1 MEKRRVVI
9 TGMGVIAPNG
19 TGIDNFWDSLVHGR
33 SGVRRITHFDAST
46 YPCQIAAE
54 VPDFDPT
61 DYMAPKTAKRLASLH
76 NLLWQH
82 QKWLLLIQK

>member
-9 TGMGVIAPNG
+9 TGMGVVAPNG
-19 TGIDNFWDSLVHGR
+19 IGVESFWDCLVHEG
-33 SGVRRITHFDAST
+33 SAVRRITHFDAPS

-61 DYMAPKTAKRLASLH
+61 DDMDPKLIHSPIISFQMISLFYTF
-76 NLLWQH
+76 LVPF
-82 QKWLLLIQK
+82 